1 MRRSTYERT
10 TGFDESMGH
19 VYEDADLFLR
29 MALQAPV
36 HYLPDPL
43 VRYRRH
49 ANQSTRCADHVFAQE
64 RKLRQKWR
72 NLSGLTADQRR
83 IVEAA
88 WRFYEG
94 RLVPADGLTAAMT
107 HLRRLELISAA
118 RFVGGALKRYARSLL
133 GQDRFPQP
141 AA

>member
-1 MRRSTYERT
+1 MRRSVYDRT

-29 MALQAPV
+29 MALLAPV
-36 HYLPDPL
+36 HYLPEPL

-64 RKLRQKWR
+64 KKLRAKWR
-72 NLSGLTADQRR
+72 NLTALTSDQRKV
-83 IVEAA
+83 VEAA

-94 RLVPADGLTAAMT
+94 RLVPADGFSAAMN
-107 HLRRLELISAA
+107 HLRRLELIPAA
-118 RFVGGALKRYARSLL
+118 RFIGGALKRYARSVLS
-133 GQDRFPQP
+133 QDHFPEP
-141 AA
+141 SV